1 MGLRPLRVP
10 GLRRSTGVE
19 GQASSQPLTSSEGK
33 PAYRIWESHLAFL
46 LTLLALTLLTPRIM
60 TYLTPV
66 TGDEPFYLMTAISIW
81 DDHDLNECN
90 NYRQRDESR
99 LYPPFYTSRAG
110 GFGGFPRGWQG
121 WRSPYPLPPHP
132 AQLVPYTRMCA
143 GLSEYE
149 AIDPRVAL
157 PDDGSGNEL
166 YSKHGL
172 GLSLMILPAF
182 VLGDRPFVVLLLN
195 LVGALLAANVYLLAR
210 EGTGK
215 VLPAI
220 LTWAAFTFTVPQLT
234 YSFLIFPELPAALF
248 VLYAFRRIRLWHN
261 NVWQVAAIGFSMAF
275 LPWLHYRFIPVSVG
289 LFAYYVYQDFAH
301 RRKARLVGEA
311 AREAASEGDHA
322 SVGLANEPPGG
333 QLPRPTWRR
342 NSNLNYI
349 LIAGQPVVSAVL
361 LMLFF
366 YHRYEQIIPNSADHA
381 GSSDLAGTLRGM
393 AGLLLDEQWGLLVA
407 APIFILAIVGVL
419 IMGAQRA
426 WRKDLVWIGV
436 IFVPYY
442 LVVANYA
449 QWWGEWC
456 PPARYVASTL
466 PLLALPFAVSLS
478 RIGGGAYKGIY
489 LGLLLLSLFTTW
501 AFIHQPQWLYNQP
514 YTYRTQEQ
522 KLLPTTSQVITRGV
536 PDLLREVA
544 PDLPAKKIATG
555 ISDNIPSFVFTYFAS
570 VYMYPEEAEPVIA
583 AAWYESVPLVVAIL
597 LIIAISLALAL
608 ASQRRR
614 PASAQPLPAGP
625 SIDSQEY
632 TTERAIPQATEAE
645 S

>member
-1 MGLRPLRVP
+1 
-10 GLRRSTGVE
+10 
-19 GQASSQPLTSSEGK
+19 
-33 PAYRIWESHLAFL
+33 
-46 LTLLALTLLTPRIM
+46 M
-60 TYLTPV
+60 TYLNPV

-110 GFGGFPRGWQG
+110 GFAGFPRGWQG
-121 WRSPYPLPPHP
+121 WRAPFPLPPHP

-149 AIDPRVAL
+149 AINPRVPL
-157 PDDGSGNEL
+157 PDDGTGNEL

-182 VLGDRPFVVLLLN
+182 VLGDRLFVVLFLN

-215 VLPAI
+215 MLPAV
-220 LTWAAFTFTVPQLT
+220 LTWVAFTVTVPLLA

-248 VLYAFRRIRLWHN
+248 VLYGFRRIRLWRN
-261 NVWQVAAIGFSMAF
+261 NVWQVAAIGFSIAF

-289 LFAYYVYQDFAH
+289 LFAYYLYQDFAH
-301 RRKARLVGEA
+301 RRQARLASDAESEA
-311 AREAASEGDHA
+311 EDTSQPYVEERFDRRLPRHA
-322 SVGLANEPPGG
+322 S
-333 QLPRPTWRR
+333 RR

-349 LIAGQPVVSAVL
+349 LVAGQPLVSAVL

-366 YHRYEQIIPNSADHA
+366 YHRYEQIIPNQADHA
-381 GSSDLAGTLRGM
+381 GSSDLPGTLRGM

-407 APIFILAIVGVL
+407 APIFILAIVGLL
-419 IMGAQRA
+419 IMGTQRA
-426 WRKDLVWIGV
+426 WRKDLLWIGV

-456 PPARYVASTL
+456 PPARYIASTL

-478 RIGGGAYKGIY
+478 SIRGGAYKGIY

-514 YTYRTQEQ
+514 YTYVTQDE

-536 PDLLREVA
+536 PDLLREVG
-544 PDLPAKKIATG
+544 PDLPAKKIAAG
-555 ISDNIPSFVFTYFAS
+555 ITDNLPSFVFTYFAS

-583 AAWYESVPLVVAIL
+583 AVWYDSVPLTVAVL
-597 LIIAISLALAL
+597 LIIAVSLALAL
-608 ASQRRR
+608 ASQRGRR
-614 PASAQPLPAGP
+614 ARAQPLPAGS

-632 TTERAIPQATEAE
+632 TTERAIPQAKEAE
-645 S
+645 SS